1 MTRTPNLPPALGG
14 DRREVESFAG
24 RLSYYRSGPV
34 HGSVPLLLIH
44 SINAAG
50 SAYETLPLYNHYR
63 RRRSVYAV
71 DLPGFGFSERGDRQY
86 SPRLMTDAV
95 HVAMTEIAR
104 DHSEE
109 PVDVIAISLGAE
121 FLARAASENPDAFRS
136 VGLISP
142 SGFNRSTPDEAP
154 VGTTRAMPWLHAILM
169 LSGRPFFDLLTTKAS
184 IRYFLNKTWGSK
196 QIDEGLL
203 EYDYLTTHQPGA
215 HQAPYAFVSGFLF
228 SKDIQVVYRMLKL
241 PVWMVHGVRGDFTD
255 YSKSSRFDGRP
266 NWSIQCFQT
275 GALPHFEVLDQVT
288 RSYDA
293 FLERVSQRSARS
305 INPDPSLTR

>member
-1 MTRTPNLPPALGG
+1 MTRTLTLPPALGG

-34 HGSVPLLLIH
+34 QGSVPLLLIH

-50 SAYETLPLYNHYR
+50 SAYETLPLYNYYR
-63 RRRSVYAV
+63 RRRSVYAL

-142 SGFNRSTPDEAP
+142 TGFNRSTPDEAP
-154 VGTTRAMPWLHAILM
+154 VGTTRAMPWLHAALM
-169 LSGRPFFDLLTTKAS
+169 LSGRPFFDLLTSKAS

-215 HQAPYAFVSGFLF
+215 YQAPYAFVSGFLF
-228 SKDIQVVYRMLKL
+228 SKDIQVIYRMLKL

-255 YSKSSRFDGRP
+255 YTKSSRFDGRP